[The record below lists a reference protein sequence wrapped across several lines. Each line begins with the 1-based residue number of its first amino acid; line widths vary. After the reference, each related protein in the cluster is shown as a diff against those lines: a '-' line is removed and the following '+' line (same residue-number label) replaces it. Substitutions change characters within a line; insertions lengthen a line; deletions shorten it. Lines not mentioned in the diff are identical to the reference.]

1 MTTARAAPALAAFL
15 ATLLLMPWAARAD
28 RPFISRD
35 AAVPSQREPEIELG
49 YFTLEQSKGGEHV
62 SDPEPGPELWGL
74 EEHRDC
80 RRIPH

>member
-15 ATLLLMPWAARAD
+15 ATLLLMPGAPGAD